1 LSSSSFCEEI
11 CLVLQTL
18 YGFISSDVQNEDETS
33 MESAKIYFLTDASM
47 AEKLR
52 RKADH
57 LLVKQ
62 AVAGDRRAFQQIVES
77 NKDRMFSV
85 ARGVL
90 GNRMLEDSKDV
101 VQEAFI
107 KAYRALPDFR
117 GDASLPTWL
126 YRITYLTAIDHKRQ
140 LKRHLKLAQAVE
152 VETQSD
158 AYAVFGTITGGGGD
172 EIEAAQLRADIDAA
186 LCSLTKLELTIFA
199 LRHMQN
205 FKLHEIAVIVN
216 FTEGAVKNILFNAI
230 RKLRDNLQDS
240 QFPLREAKP

>member
-1 LSSSSFCEEI
+1 
-11 CLVLQTL
+11 
-18 YGFISSDVQNEDETS
+18 
-33 MESAKIYFLTDASM
+33 MESAKIYFLPDASM
-47 AEKLR
+47 AERVR
-52 RKADH
+52 RKADY

-90 GNRMLEDSKDV
+90 GGRMSEDSKDV

-140 LKRHLKLAQAVE
+140 LKRHLKLANAVE
-152 VETQSD
+152 VEAQGD
-158 AYAVFGTITGGGGD
+158 AYAVFATISGGCGN
-172 EIEAAQLRADIDAA
+172 EIEARQLRAEIDVA
-186 LCSLTKLELTIFA
+186 LATLTKLELTIFT

-205 FKLHEIAVIVN
+205 FKLQEIAVIVN

-230 RKLRDNLQDS
+230 RKMRDNLQDS
-240 QFPLREAKP
+240 QFPLREVQP